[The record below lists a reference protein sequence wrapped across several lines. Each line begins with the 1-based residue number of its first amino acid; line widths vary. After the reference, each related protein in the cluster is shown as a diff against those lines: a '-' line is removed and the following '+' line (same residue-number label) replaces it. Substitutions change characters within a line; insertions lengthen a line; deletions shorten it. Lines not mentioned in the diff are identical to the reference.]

1 MPRMPASCERSL
13 ALWWTLNPDIPR
25 MDGIVSRAG
34 SGVKGLDR
42 VSGGFAALDTAFG
55 SAMLCLSGE
64 CHSGHHDFRVLDSAL
79 KCVFFDFAFDS
90 VKS

>member
-1 MPRMPASCERSL
+1 VERTL
-13 ALWWTLNPDIPR
+13 AFGWTLNPDIPR
-25 MDGIVSRAG
+25 MDGIVSRAE

-64 CHSGHHDFRVLDSAL
+64 CHSVATNFRALDHHE
-79 KCVFFDFAFDS
+79 
-90 VKS
+90 KSFSSFCF